1 MQKGDRVMIKQRV
14 LFVCVHNS
22 ARSQMAEELL
32 RKAAGDR
39 FEAESAGLEPGTLN
53 PYAVAALKEEW
64 IDISG
69 KKTVSAFDLLKQG
82 RYYTYVITVCDET
95 SAETCPIFPGCR
107 ERFHWSFPDPSKFT
121 GTDEEIM
128 ERVREVRDSI
138 KEKLAAWVVTVDR
151 KRSKG
156 NLKAV

>member
-1 MQKGDRVMIKQRV
+1 MTKHRV

-32 RKAAGDR
+32 RRAAGDR
-39 FEAESAGLEPGTLN
+39 YEAESAGLEPGTLN
-53 PYAVAALKEEW
+53 PYAVAALKEEG
-64 IDISG
+64 IDITG
-69 KKTVSAFDLLKQG
+69 KKTVSAFELMKQG

-128 ERVREVRDSI
+128 ERVREVRDAI
-138 KEKLAAWVVTVDR
+138 KDKITAWVVSVER
-151 KRSKG
+151 ENG
-156 NLKAV
+156 GENLKAV

>member
-1 MQKGDRVMIKQRV
+1 MIKHRV

-22 ARSQMAEELL
+22 ARSQIAEELL
-32 RKAAGDR
+32 RKIAGDR
-39 FEAESAGLEPGTLN
+39 FDVESAGLEPGKLN
-53 PYAVAALKEEW
+53 PYAVAALREEG

-69 KKTVSAFDLLKQG
+69 KETVSAFELLKQG

-128 ERVREVRDSI
+128 TRVREVREQIRDKI
-138 KEKLAAWVVTVDR
+138 TEWVTAVKKEN
-151 KRSKG
+151 KRDK
-156 NLKAV
+156 LKAV

>member
-1 MQKGDRVMIKQRV
+1 MIKHKV

-32 RKAAGDR
+32 RKIAGDR
-39 FEAESAGLEPGTLN
+39 FHVESAGLEPGTLN
-53 PYAVAALKEEW
+53 PYAVAALKEVG

-69 KKTVSAFDLLKQG
+69 KETVSAFELLKQG
-82 RYYTYVITVCDET
+82 RYYTYVITVCDEA

-128 ERVREVRDSI
+128 TRVREVKDQIGDKITEWVTAVKNENKRD
-138 KEKLAAWVVTVDR
+138 K
-151 KRSKG
+151 
-156 NLKAV
+156 LKAV

>member
-1 MQKGDRVMIKQRV
+1 MIKHRV

-32 RKAAGDR
+32 RKIAGDR
-39 FEAESAGLEPGTLN
+39 FDVESAGLEPGTLN
-53 PYAVAALKEEW
+53 SYAVAALREEG
-64 IDISG
+64 IDITG
-69 KKTVSAFDLLKQG
+69 KKTVSAFELLKQG

-128 ERVREVRDSI
+128 KRVREVRERI
-138 KEKLAAWVVTVDR
+138 REKITEWVTAV
-151 KRSKG
+151 KRENKRDK
-156 NLKAV
+156 LKVV

>member
-1 MQKGDRVMIKQRV
+1 MIKQRV

-32 RKAAGDR
+32 RKIAGDR
-39 FEAESAGLEPGTLN
+39 FEVESAGLEPGTLN
-53 PYAVAALKEEW
+53 PYAVAALREVG

-69 KKTVSAFDLLKQG
+69 KETVSAFDLLKQG

-128 ERVREVRDSI
+128 TRVREVRDQI
-138 KEKLAAWVVTVDR
+138 GDKITEWVAAVKKKEN
-151 KRSKG
+151 KRDK
-156 NLKAV
+156 LKAV

>member
-1 MQKGDRVMIKQRV
+1 MIKHRV

-32 RKAAGDR
+32 RKIAGDR
-39 FEAESAGLEPGTLN
+39 FEVESAGLEPGTLN
-53 PYAVAALKEEW
+53 PYAVAALREVG

-69 KKTVSAFDLLKQG
+69 KETVSAFDLLKQG

-121 GTDEEIM
+121 GTDDEIM
-128 ERVREVRDSI
+128 TRVREVRDQI
-138 KEKLAAWVVTVDR
+138 GDKITEWVAAVKKENNRDK
-151 KRSKG
+151 
-156 NLKAV
+156 LKAV

>member
-1 MQKGDRVMIKQRV
+1 MIKHRV

-53 PYAVAALKEEW
+53 PYAVAALREEG

-82 RYYTYVITVCDET
+82 RYYSYVITVCDEA

-107 ERFHWSFPDPSKFT
+107 ERFHWSFPGPSKFT

-128 ERVREVRDSI
+128 EQVRAVRDQI
-138 KEKLAAWVVTVDR
+138 KEKIAAWVVAVERERT
-151 KRSKG
+151 KES
-156 NLKAV
+156 LKAV

>member
-1 MQKGDRVMIKQRV
+1 MIRHKV

-32 RKAAGDR
+32 RKIAGDR
-39 FEAESAGLEPGTLN
+39 FEVESAGLEPGTLS
-53 PYAVAALKEEW
+53 PYAVAALKEEG

-82 RYYTYVITVCDET
+82 RYFTYVITVCDEA

-128 ERVREVRDSI
+128 KQVREVRDQI
-138 KEKLAAWVVTVDR
+138 KEKIAEWVVAVER
-151 KRSKG
+151 KKKRKEQ
-156 NLKAV
+156 KAV

>member
-1 MQKGDRVMIKQRV
+1 MIKHRV

-39 FEAESAGLEPGTLN
+39 FEAESAGLEPGALN
-53 PYAVAALKEEW
+53 PYAVAALREEG

-82 RYYTYVITVCDET
+82 RYYSYVITVCDET

-128 ERVREVRDSI
+128 EQVREVRDSI
-138 KEKLAAWVVTVDR
+138 KEKIAAWVAAVERERTTE
-151 KRSKG
+151 

>member
-1 MQKGDRVMIKQRV
+1 MIKHRV

-22 ARSQMAEELL
+22 ARSQMAEALL
-32 RKAAGDR
+32 RKIAGDR
-39 FEAESAGLEPGTLN
+39 FDVESAGLEPGKLN
-53 PYAVAALKEEW
+53 PYAVAALREEG
-64 IDISG
+64 IDITG
-69 KKTVSAFDLLKQG
+69 KETVSAFELLKQG

-128 ERVREVRDSI
+128 KRVREVRERI
-138 KEKLAAWVVTVDR
+138 REKITEWVTAV
-151 KRSKG
+151 KRENKRDK
-156 NLKAV
+156 LKVV

>member
-1 MQKGDRVMIKQRV
+1 
-14 LFVCVHNS
+14 
-22 ARSQMAEELL
+22 MAEELL
-32 RKAAGDR
+32 RKMAGDR
-39 FEAESAGLEPGTLN
+39 FEVESAGLEPGTLN
-53 PYAVAALKEEW
+53 PYAVAALREEG

-69 KKTVSAFDLLKQG
+69 KETVSAFELLKQG

-128 ERVREVRDSI
+128 RQVRAVRDRI
-138 KEKLAAWVVTVDR
+138 KDKIAEWVVAVER
-151 KRSKG
+151 KKKRKE
-156 NLKAV
+156 LKAV

>member
-1 MQKGDRVMIKQRV
+1 MIRHRV

-53 PYAVAALKEEW
+53 PYAVAALREEG

-138 KEKLAAWVVTVDR
+138 KEKLAAWVVAVDR
-151 KRSKG
+151 ERSKG

>member
-1 MQKGDRVMIKQRV
+1 
-14 LFVCVHNS
+14 
-22 ARSQMAEELL
+22 MAEELL
-32 RKAAGDR
+32 RKMAGDR
-39 FEAESAGLEPGTLN
+39 FEVESAGLEPGTLS
-53 PYAVAALKEEW
+53 PYAVAALREEG

-69 KKTVSAFDLLKQG
+69 KETVSAFELLKQG

-128 ERVREVRDSI
+128 RQVRAVRDRI
-138 KEKLAAWVVTVDR
+138 KDKIAEWVVAVER
-151 KRSKG
+151 KKKRKE
-156 NLKAV
+156 LKAV

>member
-1 MQKGDRVMIKQRV
+1 MIKHRV

-53 PYAVAALKEEW
+53 PYAVAALREEG

-82 RYYTYVITVCDET
+82 RYYSYVITVCDEA

-107 ERFHWSFPDPSKFT
+107 ERFHWSFPGPSKFT

-128 ERVREVRDSI
+128 EQVRAVRDQI
-138 KEKLAAWVVTVDR
+138 KEKIAALVVAVERERT
-151 KRSKG
+151 KES
-156 NLKAV
+156 LKAV

>member
-1 MQKGDRVMIKQRV
+1 MIKHRV

-32 RKAAGDR
+32 RKIAGDR
-39 FEAESAGLEPGTLN
+39 FDVESAGLEPGTLN
-53 PYAVAALKEEW
+53 PYAVAALREEG

-69 KKTVSAFDLLKQG
+69 KETVSAFELLKQG

-128 ERVREVRDSI
+128 TRVREVRDQI
-138 KEKLAAWVVTVDR
+138 KDKIAEWVTAV
-151 KRSKG
+151 KRENKRDK
-156 NLKAV
+156 LKAV

>member
-1 MQKGDRVMIKQRV
+1 MIKHRV

-53 PYAVAALKEEW
+53 PYAVAALREEG

-69 KKTVSAFDLLKQG
+69 KKTVSAFDLLKRG
-82 RYYTYVITVCDET
+82 RYYSYVITVCDET

-128 ERVREVRDSI
+128 EQVREVRDSI
-138 KEKLAAWVVTVDR
+138 KEKIAAWVVAVERGRT
-151 KRSKG
+151 KE

>member
-1 MQKGDRVMIKQRV
+1 MIKHRV

-32 RKAAGDR
+32 RKIAGDR
-39 FEAESAGLEPGTLN
+39 FDVESAGLEPGTLN
-53 PYAVAALKEEW
+53 PYAVAALREEG
-64 IDISG
+64 IDITG
-69 KKTVSAFDLLKQG
+69 KKTVSAFELLKQG

-128 ERVREVRDSI
+128 KGVREVRERI
-138 KEKLAAWVVTVDR
+138 REKITEWVTAV
-151 KRSKG
+151 KRENKRDK
-156 NLKAV
+156 LKVV

>member
-1 MQKGDRVMIKQRV
+1 MVKHRV

-32 RKAAGDR
+32 RKIAGDR
-39 FEAESAGLEPGTLN
+39 FDVESAGLDPGTLN
-53 PYAVAALKEEW
+53 PYAVAALKEEG

-95 SAETCPIFPGCR
+95 SAESCPIFPGCR

-121 GTDEEIM
+121 GTEEEIM
-128 ERVREVRDSI
+128 QRVRGVREQI
-138 KEKLAAWVVTVDR
+138 REKISEWVVAVGR
-151 KRSKG
+151 ENKKG
-156 NLKAV
+156 KLKVV

>member
-1 MQKGDRVMIKQRV
+1 MIKHRV

-32 RKAAGDR
+32 RKIAGDR
-39 FEAESAGLEPGTLN
+39 FDVESAGLEPGTLN
-53 PYAVAALKEEW
+53 PYAVAALREVGM
-64 IDISG
+64 DISG
-69 KKTVSAFDLLKQG
+69 KETVSAFDLLKQG

-121 GTDEEIM
+121 GTDEEILT
-128 ERVREVRDSI
+128 RVREVRDQI
-138 KEKLAAWVVTVDR
+138 GDKITEWVAAVKKKENKRDKLKVV
-151 KRSKG
+151 
-156 NLKAV
+156 

>member
-1 MQKGDRVMIKQRV
+1 MEDHTVIKNKV

-32 RKAAGDR
+32 RKIAGDR
-39 FEAESAGLEPGTLN
+39 FEVESAGLEPGTLN
-53 PYAVAALKEEW
+53 PHVVTVLKGEG

-82 RYYTYVITVCDET
+82 RFYTYVITVCDET

-107 ERFHWSFPDPSKFT
+107 EKFHWSFPDPSTFT
-121 GTDEEIM
+121 GSDDEKIAKIRAVKEQ
-128 ERVREVRDSI
+128 I
-138 KEKLAAWVVTVDR
+138 KEKIVEWVVSIKR
-151 KRSKG
+151 KSEKDK
-156 NLKAV
+156 LKAV

>member
-1 MQKGDRVMIKQRV
+1 MIKQRV

-39 FEAESAGLEPGTLN
+39 FEAESAGLDPGTLN
-53 PYAVAALKEEW
+53 PYAVTALKEEG

-82 RYYTYVITVCDET
+82 RYYTYVITVCDKT

-138 KEKLAAWVVTVDR
+138 KDRIASWVVSVER
-151 KRSKG
+151 ERSKE

>member
-1 MQKGDRVMIKQRV
+1 MIKHRV

-32 RKAAGDR
+32 RKIAGDR
-39 FEAESAGLEPGTLN
+39 FDVESAGLEPGKLN
-53 PYAVAALKEEW
+53 PYAVAALREEG
-64 IDISG
+64 IDITG
-69 KKTVSAFDLLKQG
+69 KKTVSAFELLKQG

-128 ERVREVRDSI
+128 KRVREVRERI
-138 KEKLAAWVVTVDR
+138 REKITEWVTAV
-151 KRSKG
+151 KRENKRDK
-156 NLKAV
+156 LKVV

>member
-1 MQKGDRVMIKQRV
+1 MIKHRV

-32 RKAAGDR
+32 RKIAGDR
-39 FEAESAGLEPGTLN
+39 FDVESAGLEPGTLN
-53 PYAVAALKEEW
+53 PYAVAALREEG

-69 KKTVSAFDLLKQG
+69 KETVSAFELLKQG

-128 ERVREVRDSI
+128 TRVREVRDQI
-138 KEKLAAWVVTVDR
+138 RDKIAEWVTAV
-151 KRSKG
+151 KRENKRDK
-156 NLKAV
+156 LKAV